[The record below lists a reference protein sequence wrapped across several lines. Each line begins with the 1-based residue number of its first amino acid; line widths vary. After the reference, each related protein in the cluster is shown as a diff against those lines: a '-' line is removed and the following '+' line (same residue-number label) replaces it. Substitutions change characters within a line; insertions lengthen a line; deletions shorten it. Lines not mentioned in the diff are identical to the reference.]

1 MKEYIVYFRGRG
13 ESAMEENLIKKWES
27 LTISNDFLFGKVM
40 SHPGL
45 CQKLLE
51 RIFPD
56 DYSGQLAHAL
66 KRVQRMRSAVW
77 QSLAA
82 VRPRPSGMG

>member
-1 MKEYIVYFRGRG
+1 MGVA
-13 ESAMEENLIKKWES
+13 ESMQENLIKKWES

-56 DYSGQLAHAL
+56 MKIDHIEYPEL
-66 KRVQRMRSAVW
+66 
-77 QSLAA
+77 
-82 VRPRPSGMG
+82 

>member
-1 MKEYIVYFRGRG
+1 MQ
-13 ESAMEENLIKKWES
+13 ENLIKKWES

-56 DYSGQLAHAL
+56 MEIDHIEYPEL
-66 KRVQRMRSAVW
+66 
-77 QSLAA
+77 
-82 VRPRPSGMG
+82 